1 MKKIASLLILLSIL
15 SWTLVAQ
22 EAAETIP
29 KAVEAVPQATETVKE
44 TVKEVVETRPTSKE
58 EAIKMAE
65 EVAKKASKKPTAKE
79 KKANLWR
86 TLAKITFRK
95 EYDEMMGFK
104 IDVPVFSD
112 AIEALAGKEVT
123 IKGYIIPVEGYKGH
137 KEFIL
142 SAFPYNMCFFCGGA
156 GPETVMEVVAQTAI
170 EYTAEAVTIKGKL
183 ELNDNDINRLM
194 YSMVDA
200 VLVEE

>member
-1 MKKIASLLILLSIL
+1 MKKIGFLVFFFGLL
-15 SWTLVAQ
+15 SWTVVAQ
-22 EAAETIP
+22 EA
-29 KAVEAVPQATETVKE
+29 VPQPPVTVE
-44 TVKEVVETRPTSKE
+44 EGVDERPMTKE

-65 EVAKKASKKPTAKE
+65 EVAKKAPKKKPTAKE

-104 IDVPVFSD
+104 IDVPVFSE
-112 AIEALAGKEVT
+112 AIEALEGKEVT

-156 GPETVMEVVAQTAI
+156 GPETVMEVVAETAI

-194 YSMVDA
+194 YALTDA